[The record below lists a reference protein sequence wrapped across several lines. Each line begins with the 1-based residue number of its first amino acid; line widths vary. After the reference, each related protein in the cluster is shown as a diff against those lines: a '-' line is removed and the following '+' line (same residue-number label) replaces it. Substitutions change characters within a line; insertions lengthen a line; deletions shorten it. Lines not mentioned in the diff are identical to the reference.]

1 MTQKSSMCE
10 THFLLNCRLCNEDLP
25 LPAYSREEFKS
36 TVEVAVE
43 KTKQELLIVEPSL
56 PLDPSDP
63 GPQPPPVSSP
73 EAVKVTNIT
82 EEYAR
87 SCDKYEEACT
97 AVNKTE
103 EHIQNM
109 REILEELIKAR
120 ETARMMKTAL
130 KKKVLETLAGEE

>member
-1 MTQKSSMCE
+1 MCQE
-10 THFLLNCRLCNEDLP
+10 HFLLNCRLCNDSPVPPYTP
-25 LPAYSREEFKS
+25 LPDTSINI
-36 TVEVAVE
+36 TTPVIGNI
-43 KTKQELLIVEPSL
+43 ELPAMPTPLPMPSL
-56 PLDPSDP
+56 HDP
-63 GPQPPPVSSP
+63 GPQQPPVSSP
-73 EAVKVTNIT
+73 EAVKVTNVT

-87 SCDKYEEACT
+87 ACDKYEEACT